1 MTLPDFFCAAFIAVA
16 LLFDHFIV
24 WRAFLRRSEGEPG
37 VARLAL
43 YRALVAELWVQVAGV
58 ALLWLLLGRPW
69 ALLGLTTPTGWR
81 LWTSLAVV
89 SALALV
95 LAGAVVR
102 LARLMRRRRVKMQGH
117 VAVRSPHT
125 SSELRWWAAVSLSAG
140 FCEEL
145 IFRGFLIWLL
155 QPMLGWWAAA
165 GLSLLVFASA
175 HAYQGFGGVI
185 AVAAVGALLTLTVFA
200 FKSLW
205 PAIAIHALVDLQ
217 QGLTAWLVLRQAR
230 GSGISAA
237 PRLTSTA

>member
-1 MTLPDFFCAAFIAVA
+1 MTLPDFFCVAFIAIT

-24 WRAFLRRSEGEPG
+24 WRAFLRQSEGEPG
-37 VARLAL
+37 LARLAL

-95 LAGAVVR
+95 LAGLVVR
-102 LARLMRRRRVKMQGH
+102 LARLMRRRRVKMQSP

-165 GLSLLVFASA
+165 GLSLLVFATA
-175 HAYQGFGGVI
+175 HAYQGLGGVT

-205 PAIAIHALVDLQ
+205 PAIAIHGLLDLQ
-217 QGLTAWLVLRQAR
+217 QGLAAWLVLRQTR
-230 GSGISAA
+230 GPGISAA
-237 PRLTSTA
+237 PGLTSTA